1 MMVVVQATNEFKD
14 YTVFLR
20 AMGVILSGM
29 SQDDNELA
37 IYAVG
42 SKDSKVAEF
51 AMEFCNVSEKGMKLR
66 GKKISMYKTTD
77 AWINEYLKQMNYFAF
92 FSNTKQSTSSLAKRA
107 KEQGVELGIFQY

>member
-20 AMGVILSGM
+20 AMGVILSCM

>member
-20 AMGVILSGM
+20 AMGVVLSGM

-42 SKDSKVAEF
+42 SKDSKIAEF

-66 GKKISMYKTTD
+66 GKKINMYKTTD

-92 FSNTKQSTSSLAKRA
+92 FSNTKQSISVLAKRA

>member
-20 AMGVILSGM
+20 AMGVVLSGM
-29 SQDDNELA
+29 SQEDKELS

-42 SKDSKVAEF
+42 SKDSKIAEF

-66 GKKISMYKTTD
+66 GKKINMYKTTD
-77 AWINEYLKQMNYFAF
+77 SWINQYLEKMNYFAF
-92 FSNTKQSTSSLAKRA
+92 FSNEKQSTSTLAKKA
-107 KEQGVELGIFQY
+107 KDQGIELGIFQY

>member
-1 MMVVVQATNEFKD
+1 MVVVQATNEFKD
-14 YTVFLR
+14 YAVFLR
-20 AMGVILSGM
+20 AMGVVLSGM

>member
-20 AMGVILSGM
+20 AMGVVLSGM

-77 AWINEYLKQMNYFAF
+77 AWINEYLTQMNYFAF
-92 FSNTKQSTSSLAKRA
+92 FSNTKQSTSVLAKKA

>member
-1 MMVVVQATNEFKD
+1 MVVVQATNEFKD

-20 AMGVILSGM
+20 AMGVVLSGM

>member
-20 AMGVILSGM
+20 AMGVVLSGM

-92 FSNTKQSTSSLAKRA
+92 FSNTKQSTSSLAKKA

>member
-1 MMVVVQATNEFKD
+1 MVVVQATNEFKD

-20 AMGVILSGM
+20 AMGVVLSGM

-92 FSNTKQSTSSLAKRA
+92 FSNTKQSTSSLAKKA